1 MKNVLIP
8 AVIAGA
14 VLAAIAGC
22 ASVDPMRA
30 TSWRVEPVMEVK
42 HSMASSQ
49 AYYLLG
55 RYHDGMHAW
64 DRAIEAYRKAIGAD
78 PNNVEAYNALG
89 VALAR
94 RSKFD
99 AAEAVLRNALAIDPG
114 RAHVRSNL
122 GYVLLLAG
130 KSQEAVTELTAA
142 VRLDRDDVTAR
153 NNLREATAQR
163 EPEPQ
168 ARADAE
174 VVAEATAQR
183 EPEPQARADAEVV
196 AVVDAPTPAAL
207 HVIDQP
213 TVPAFVTGAT
223 SGPTEIPVDPP
234 SAIDHL
240 DVVASASTV
249 ASPSSRLELSN
260 GNGVRGAAARLQQWL
275 SSQGV
280 HANRLTN
287 QRPYV
292 QQQTVI
298 QYRSGQEEAARRVE
312 SSLPVAVQL
321 SAAPSAGL
329 RTDVRV
335 VLGLDWVHMAAC
347 LEQGTCQPRAPLVA
361 AAPAAD

>member
-14 VLAAIAGC
+14 VLAAITGC

-168 ARADAE
+168 ARAE
-174 VVAEATAQR
+174 
-183 EPEPQARADAEVV
+183 AEVV

-249 ASPSSRLELSN
+249 AAPSSRLELSN

-275 SSQGV
+275 SSRGV

-292 QQQTVI
+292 QQQTAI
-298 QYRSGQEEAARRVE
+298 QYRSGQEEAARRVA

-329 RTDVRV
+329 RTDFRV

-347 LEQGTCQPRAPLVA
+347 LEQGTCQARALVA